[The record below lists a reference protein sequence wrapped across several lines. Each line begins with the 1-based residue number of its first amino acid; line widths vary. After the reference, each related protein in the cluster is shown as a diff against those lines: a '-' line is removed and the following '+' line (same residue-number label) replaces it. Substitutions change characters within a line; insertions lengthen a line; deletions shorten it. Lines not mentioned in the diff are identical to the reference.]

1 MNIITHS
8 GKFHADEV
16 LSVAILSV
24 CFPDAEIVRTR
35 DRSLIGSEDIA
46 VDFGGGEFDHHWR
59 GFDKRRENGELYSSA
74 GLVWEK
80 YSIAYLSEIVVPIA
94 EKTGIYTKNGEAK
107 VIAKEIDDTF
117 ISEVDRIDNGAMDP
131 SPSCFSAVVR
141 RLNPTWDDTDEG
153 AEERQFRV
161 AVEYA
166 KMVLDGFI
174 LPMLARNR
182 AKAGVLRCIER
193 CKGSKVLIVD
203 PPMPWQEVLGNMEHS
218 FEFVV
223 IGEDGDWKVQTIRL
237 FSDYDGDCEE
247 PRTIKNLP
255 EAWAGLEGKD
265 LVAVTGVET
274 AKFCHRQRFIAGAET
289 MVDAIT
295 LALKAL

>member
-1 MNIITHS
+1 MNIITHN
-8 GKFHADEV
+8 GKFHGDEV
-16 LSVAILSV
+16 LAVAILSV

-35 DRSLIGSEDIA
+35 DRSVITNEDIA
-46 VDFGGGEFDHHWR
+46 VDFGGGEFDHHHR
-59 GFDKRRENGELYSSA
+59 NFDKRRENGELYSSA
-74 GLVWEK
+74 GLVWKK
-80 YSIAYLSEIVVPIA
+80 YSSAYLSEIVVPIA

-107 VIAKEIDDTF
+107 VIAKEIDDVF

-141 RLNPTWDDTDEG
+141 RLNPAWDDTDEG

-166 KMVLDGFI
+166 KMTLDGFI

-182 AKAGVLRCIER
+182 AKAGVLRCVER

-203 PPMPWQEVLGNMEHS
+203 PPMPWQETLGLLDHG

-223 IGEDGDWKVQTIRL
+223 SGEDKDWKIQTIRL
-237 FSDYDGDCEE
+237 FGDDDDQGE
-247 PRTIKNLP
+247 PRTIKHLP
-255 EAWAGLEGKD
+255 EAWAGLEGD
-265 LVAVTGVET
+265 ALVVVTGVET
-274 AKFCHRQRFIAGAET
+274 AKFCHRQRFIAGAGT

>member
-8 GKFHADEV
+8 GKFHGDEV
-16 LSVAILSV
+16 LAVAILSV

-35 DRSLIGSEDIA
+35 DRSVITNEDIA
-46 VDFGGGEFDHHWR
+46 VDFGGGEFDHHQR
-59 GFDKRRENGELYSSA
+59 GFNERRENGELYSSA
-74 GLVWEK
+74 GLVWAK
-80 YSIAYLSEIVVPIA
+80 YSSAYLSEIVVPIA
-94 EKTGIYTKNGEAK
+94 EKTGIYTKNGEAMI
-107 VIAKEIDDTF
+107 IAKEIDDVF

-141 RLNPTWDDTDEG
+141 RLNPAWDDTDEA

-166 KMVLDGFI
+166 KVVLDGFI

-193 CKGSKVLIVD
+193 CKDSKILIID
-203 PPMPWQEVLGNMEHS
+203 KPMPWQEVLGNMEHG

-223 IGEDGDWKVQTIRL
+223 IGEDGDWKVQTIRTHG
-237 FSDYDGDCEE
+237 DGSKE
-247 PRTIKNLP
+247 PITIKHLP
-255 EAWAGLEGKD
+255 EAWAGLEGD
-265 LVAVTGVET
+265 ELVAITGVKT
-274 AKFCHRQRFIAGAET
+274 AKFCHRQRFIAGAGT